1 MESVSRLATVLDLDR
16 PPKLE
21 STDYKHSKTRVVFYV
36 VPSKQQRS
44 TVKYVFYL
52 AFSADLTALGTAAAV
67 ALFHFPEHCSP

>member
-1 MESVSRLATVLDLDR
+1 MSRLATVLDLDR

-21 STDYKHSKTRVVFYV
+21 STDYKHSKTRVVV
-36 VPSKQQRS
+36 DLVQNKQQRS
-44 TVKYVFYL
+44 RVKCVFYF